1 MYTLDQIYDQAV
13 NDNKPITTTMP
24 FGASIIKMGIKIQK
38 FKDRIEIL
46 NLSKGGSYYKLCD
59 DKEYDIFKKNGWKIG
74 CLQVAIQNCLH
85 KLSLIDNKIRTEV
98 NTRKNDKH
106 IKNLK
111 NKREMVLHKYSEH
124 KIRLKMI
131 IN

>member
-59 DKEYDIFKKNGWKIG
+59 DKEYDIFKKN
-74 CLQVAIQNCLH
+74 V
-85 KLSLIDNKIRTEV
+85 SRTRIEFHLPTFWHYFWYITW
-98 NTRKNDKH
+98 NTISYGSK
-106 IKNLK
+106 
-111 NKREMVLHKYSEH
+111 
-124 KIRLKMI
+124 
-131 IN
+131 